1 MLVMVVLA
9 VVLMVLCL
17 VLVLDKVEIEDVRD
31 VEQCFTDQ
39 EVEVINDTI
48 YEKPKKRKS
57 AFIEWD
63 DEDDSI
69 NTSHTFHTQLHN
81 KIKVTLKDS
90 GDEFIQ
96 SPPTECSF
104 KVNNNM
110 EGVEFLCSC
119 IETGNIETLVLTMYE
134 LSTRGD
140 TGEIYQYL
148 DERFNLSQ
156 LLFDYTY

>member
-9 VVLMVLCL
+9 VALIVLSL
-17 VLVLDKVEIEDVRD
+17 VVVLDKVEIEDVRD

-39 EVEVINDTI
+39 EVEVINNTI

-63 DEDDSI
+63 DDEDT

-110 EGVEFLCSC
+110 ECVEFLCYC

-134 LSTRGD
+134 LSTQGD

-148 DERFNLSQ
+148 DERFNLSR

>member
-17 VLVLDKVEIEDVRD
+17 VVVLDNVEIEDVRE
-31 VEQCFTDQ
+31 VEQCFSNE
-39 EVEVINDTI
+39 EVEVINETI

-63 DEDDSI
+63 DDEDT

-81 KIKVTLKDS
+81 KIKVTLNDS
-90 GDEFIQ
+90 GDEYIQ
-96 SPPTECSF
+96 NPPTECGF
-104 KVNNNM
+104 KVNNNL

-119 IETGNIETLVLTMYE
+119 IESGNIETLVLTMYE
-134 LSTRGD
+134 LSTQGD

-148 DERFNLSQ
+148 DERFNLSR